1 MIFMVNIR
9 NLLGIRKTR
18 KKTKMSLRTIS
29 LLSFASGSLLALT
42 VFFVLELPS
51 QIEAF
56 LNLIAAFLILGLPLV
71 YKYNE
76 YRRIKRIETLFPKYL
91 RDISENISTGM
102 TLPQAMK
109 AATRNE
115 YQDLTPHVKELYAK
129 VQWGVPLEHVLE
141 DFSKRTGSKTMRRN
155 VQTIIEAHRSG
166 GTIDTI
172 LKSVASSLQEL
183 ERIKKERSSSIYAQ
197 MINGYLIYIV
207 FLGVMIGL
215 ATILVPAFTRFGSSS
230 ADLQAAF
237 IEIFRS
243 LTVIQGFFAGIAIG
257 KMAEGTIVA
266 GVKHALA
273 LVIFGYSVFL
283 IFG

>member
-1 MIFMVNIR
+1 MVDIKR
-9 NLLGIRKTR
+9 LLGMKKAR
-18 KKTKMSLRTIS
+18 KKEKLNLRTVS
-29 LLSFASGSLLALT
+29 LISFAAGLFLAALNNI
-42 VFFVLELPS
+42 VLHVLPP
-51 QIEAF
+51 QIQAF
-56 LNLIAAFLILGLPLV
+56 INLFAAVLVLGVPLA
-71 YKYNE
+71 YKYND
-76 YRRIKRIETLFPKYL
+76 YRRIKNVETLFPRYL
-91 RDISENISTGM
+91 SDISENISTGM

-109 AATRNE
+109 ATTRND
-115 YQDLTPHVKELYAK
+115 YQKLTPYIKELYAK
-129 VQWGVPLEHVLE
+129 INWGVPLEKVLD
-141 DFSKRTGSKTMRRN
+141 DFARRTGSRTMKRN

-172 LKSVASSLQEL
+172 LKSVAQSLQEL
-183 ERIKKERSSSIYAQ
+183 ERIKRERSSSIYAQ
-197 MINGYLIYIV
+197 MINGYLIYVV

-215 ATILVPAFTRFGSSS
+215 ATILVPAFTRFGGAS

-266 GVKHALA
+266 GIKHAMA

>member
-1 MIFMVNIR
+1 MINIIR
-9 NLLGIRKTR
+9 LLGLQTSR
-18 KKTKMSLRTIS
+18 KKEKLNIRTIS
-29 LLSFASGSLLALT
+29 LISFAAGLSLAAFNNLFLKSYT
-42 VFFVLELPS
+42 
-51 QIEAF
+51 QIEA
-56 LNLIAAFLILGLPLV
+56 LINLIAVFLVLGIPLI

-76 YRRIKRIETLFPKYL
+76 YRLVKKIETLFPKYL
-91 RDISENISTGM
+91 TDISENISTGM

-115 YQDLTPHVKELYAK
+115 YQELTPYIKELYAK
-129 VQWGVPLEHVLE
+129 VQWGIPLEKVLA
-141 DFSKRTGSKTMRRN
+141 DFAKRTRSKTMKRN

-172 LKSVASSLQEL
+172 LKSVAQSLQEL

-197 MINGYLIYIV
+197 MINGYLIYVV

-215 ATILVPAFTRFGSSS
+215 ATILVPAFTRFGGSSE
-230 ADLQAAF
+230 DLQAAYL
-237 IEIFRS
+237 EIFRS

-266 GVKHALA
+266 GVKHAMA

>member
-1 MIFMVNIR
+1 MKFYMDKGKSR
-9 NLLGIRKTR
+9 PGIKRVQW
-18 KKTKMSLRTIS
+18 SLRTVTAV
-29 LLSFASGSLLALT
+29 SFASGGSILLINYLLLAK
-42 VFFVLELPS
+42 FA
-51 QIEAF
+51 QIYAIV
-56 LNLIAAFLILGLPLV
+56 NLAAGAIILGTPLI

-76 YRRIKRIETLFPKYL
+76 YKKIKKIEVIFPRYL
-91 RDISENISTGM
+91 RDIAEGISTGM

-109 AATRNE
+109 SATKND
-115 YQDLTPHVKELYAK
+115 YDVFTPYAKELSAK
-129 VQWGVPLEHVLE
+129 VTWGIPLETVLN
-141 DFSKRTGSKTMRRN
+141 DFAKSTGSKNMKRN
-155 VQTIIEAHRSG
+155 VQTIIEAHHSG

-172 LKSVASSLQEL
+172 LRSVAQSLQEL
-183 ERIKKERSSSIYAQ
+183 ERIKKERSASVYAQ
-197 MINGYLIYIV
+197 MINGYLIYVI

-215 ATILVPAFTRFGSSS
+215 ATILVPAFTRFGGGA

-266 GVKHALA
+266 GIKHALA
-273 LVIFGYSVFL
+273 LVIFGYSAFL